1 VRVAA
6 DDVIDTGEL
15 RLAGVRTRTLSVA
28 GATPPILLLHGYSD
42 SADTWRPVLAELAA
56 SGQAAVAVDLPSHGR
71 ADLHAN
77 APVLPQLRAFAR
89 ALVEAH
95 PDSVLAGNSL
105 GGLAA
110 LLAAE
115 DGAAPLAGVV
125 AVGPAGL
132 GYQRWFLAMRPLILP
147 LMLGMRVL
155 PPAAARLLAAQVY
168 AAVAA
173 HRRPAAA
180 TLDRYAGHFRDRA
193 RTAALL
199 RMVDRLKVEGLP
211 GCVALERIEVPLLL
225 IWGRHDWLVPVA
237 AAAVVREHRADV
249 ELVVYDD
256 CGHCVQLEAPERLAR
271 QLVEFRD
278 DPARWTSSS

>member
-1 VRVAA
+1 VTVAA
-6 DDVIDTGEL
+6 SDAIETGVL
-15 RLAGVRTRTLSVA
+15 RLAGVRTRALSVA
-28 GATPPILLLHGYSD
+28 GATPPLLLLHGYSD

-56 SGQAAVAVDLPSHGR
+56 RGQAAVAVDLPSHGK
-71 ADLHAN
+71 ADLHGRG
-77 APVLPQLRAFAR
+77 PVLPQLRAFAS

-95 PDSVLAGNSL
+95 PGSVVAGNSL

-115 DGAAPLAGVV
+115 DTEAPLAGVV

-132 GYQRWFLAMRPLILP
+132 GYQRWFLAMRPLIAP
-147 LMLGMRVL
+147 VMLGARVL
-155 PPAAARLLAAQVY
+155 PPAAARLLAAQLY

-173 HRRPAAA
+173 RRRPPAA
-180 TLDRYAGHFRDRA
+180 TLDRYASHFRDRD

-211 GCVALERIEVPLLL
+211 GCVALDRIEAPLLL

-237 AAAVVREHRADV
+237 AAAVVRKHRADV
-249 ELVVYDD
+249 DLVVYDD

-271 QLVEFRD
+271 HLVEFRD